1 MQTVRYGFLE
11 AVQPFLCT
19 EIEGD
24 SRSFSEKFGT
34 HPKAAI
40 QSFIGTEIEA
50 PAVINFWVKFRTVHT
65 VFGMNFE
72 GRTTQ
77 FSRRLGT
84 VFEELFLLHI
94 PYSLSRNLARKPRQS
109 VQHLLLGQPY
119 SCTDF
124 WHRNRGAFSRTVQK
138 DFLRKKV

>member
-1 MQTVRYGFLE
+1 M
-11 AVQPFLCT
+11 
-19 EIEGD
+19 
-24 SRSFSEKFGT
+24 

-50 PAVINFWVKFRTVHT
+50 PAVINFWVCFVQSVQFWHEFRGSYNM
-65 VFGMNFE
+65 VFK
-72 GRTTQ
+72 
-77 FSRRLGT
+77 
-84 VFEELFLLHI
+84 ELFLLHI
-94 PYSLSRNLARKPRQS
+94 LYSLSRNLARILRQS

-138 DFLRKKV
+138 DFCE